1 MIPCHI
7 FLFILFNCSKRHVRL
22 QFGSI
27 CTNTLPNQ
35 VHFFANHTHL
45 PWLRFFVWLRSNVDV
60 TKQKVKLLL
69 RFTEILLKRTITN
82 DKPSNILT
90 VKPAYPTNYDLD
102 QSPMKW

>member
-7 FLFILFNCSKRHVRL
+7 FLFILFKCSKRHVRL

-45 PWLRFFVWLRSNVDV
+45 PWLRFFAWLRSNVDV

-69 RFTEILLKRTITN
+69 RFTEILLKRTIT
-82 DKPSNILT
+82 K
-90 VKPAYPTNYDLD
+90 
-102 QSPMKW
+102 

>member
-7 FLFILFNCSKRHVRL
+7 FLFVLFKCSKRHVRL

-45 PWLRFFVWLRSNVDV
+45 PWLCFFAWLRSNVDV
-60 TKQKVKLLL
+60 TPVLSLFIAKQ
-69 RFTEILLKRTITN
+69 TELGYVEDNEAFQGEMQGVWHAPCIQTAR
-82 DKPSNILT
+82 
-90 VKPAYPTNYDLD
+90 
-102 QSPMKW
+102 

>member
-7 FLFILFNCSKRHVRL
+7 FLFILFKCSKRHVRL

-45 PWLRFFVWLRSNVDV
+45 PWLRSNVDV

-69 RFTEILLKRTITN
+69 RFTEILLKRTIT
-82 DKPSNILT
+82 K
-90 VKPAYPTNYDLD
+90 
-102 QSPMKW
+102 